1 MKTIQVNV
9 PDNVI
14 ERFEKFAQQRGD
26 DYESVNTDEV
36 KGRDAL
42 FTDLLM
48 FGLDELEVNE
58 SEIPDDI
65 D

>member
-1 MKTIQVNV
+1 MKTIQVNL
-9 PDNVI
+9 PDNVM

-26 DYESVNTDEV
+26 SYESVNTDEV

-42 FTDLLM
+42 FTDLLT
-48 FGLDELEVNE
+48 FGLDELDVSE
-58 SEIPDDI
+58 SEIPDDV